1 MIAIENQRFR
11 EIRED
16 LGFTQT
22 DFAQLVGAGSSTVD
36 IERGK
41 VKLSGLVVKEL
52 YKQFGIN
59 PAWLFGESEH
69 KKVKNLNASTM
80 PRVITLNP
88 EGIENIV
95 LVSQKAAAGYGQN
108 IEDANWL
115 ADLPQF
121 QIPLPEFRNASFR
134 GFEVQGDSML
144 PLVNDKSWVIC
155 SAVENLNAIKNN
167 DIYVVVEEE
176 SIRLKVVQKDDKNKK
191 LTLISLNPEYAN
203 AEVLYV
209 NIVEIWHFHSQLNF
223 GKNSDLVTLNQI
235 YAEMKEILQEIRR
248 LRD

>member
-1 MIAIENQRFR
+1 MIPTENQRLR
-11 EIRED
+11 EIREE

-22 DFAQLVGAGSSTVD
+22 EFAEMIGAGSSTVD

-41 VKLSGLVVKEL
+41 VKLSGTVVKEL
-52 YKQFGIN
+52 FRQFQIN
-59 PAWLFGESEH
+59 PAWLFGESNQ
-69 KKVKNLNASTM
+69 KKIKNENPATM

-88 EGIENIV
+88 EGAENIV

-108 IEDANWL
+108 VEDAGWI
-115 ADLPQF
+115 AELPHF

-144 PLVNDKSWVIC
+144 PLVSDKNWVLC
-155 SAVENLNAIKNN
+155 TAVENLDEIKNN

-176 SIRLKVVQKDDKNKK
+176 SIRLKVVQKDEENQLLK
-191 LTLISLNPEYAN
+191 LISLNPEYPE
-203 AEVLYV
+203 AEVPYE

-235 YAEMKEILQEIRR
+235 YAGIQEIQRKLER
-248 LRD
+248 K